1 MYDYCS
7 LSSNCLVN
15 GYFMGVSWLC
25 IERLAT
31 FTLDMLYLHVLVLY
45 VKISLWGY
53 ATLCPYTILFL
64 IASIISFSIHK
75 WLGYFNALFL
85 CLVLFIYSFINRSR
99 NFMRKGYKTRG
110 YVMILKEGEE
120 KNEETAKRNL

>member
-7 LSSNCLVN
+7 LSSNFLVN
-15 GYFMGVSWLC
+15 GYFMEVYWLC

-31 FTLDMLYLHVLVLY
+31 FTLDMLYLYVLVLY

-53 ATLCPYTILFL
+53 ATLCPYTILLL
-64 IASIISFSIHK
+64 ISSIIYFSIHK
-75 WLGYFNALFL
+75 CLDYFNALFL
-85 CLVLFIYSFINRSR
+85 CLVLFIYLFINTNRNR

-120 KNEETAKRNL
+120 KKEETAK